1 MNSRRRVISR
11 KDTQP
16 RGNHEIHKLDE
27 GKKKEKKFYDEDHDE
42 GFDEKY
48 GDFHEERKHKK
59 GGNVKSGHHTSGHHH
74 EGYGNEEMKP
84 DKDDDD
90 DKFADCRDDL
100 VEDESPETE
109 PETIGSRVQQ
119 RQQCICWWY

>member
-1 MNSRRRVISR
+1 MSENQKAEESVSSDEENFEDAKENSNEDVVNELLQKHFKISDD
-11 KDTQP
+11 KK
-16 RGNHEIHKLDE
+16 IIE
-27 GKKKEKKFYDEDHDE
+27 GD
-42 GFDEKY
+42 
-48 GDFHEERKHKK
+48 
-59 GGNVKSGHHTSGHHH
+59 
-74 EGYGNEEMKP
+74 GNEEIKP